1 MKKYLGTKL
10 VTAKPMTRAEAEVIL
25 GKSIKPAKQEYSGE
39 GYLVRYED
47 GYQSWSPK
55 EVFDEAYKPADNFLD
70 RLIIERDEVQQRL
83 SSLTSALM
91 QEDFQEKVGSKQY
104 YWMQESATQWKST
117 LRCSISESRTPS
129 TTSSPCKV
137 S

>member
-10 VTAKPMTRAEAEVIL
+10 VTAKPMTREDAEVVL
-25 GKSIKPAKQEYSGE
+25 GKFIKPAKQEYSGE

-55 EVFDEAYKPADNFLD
+55 EVFDKAYKHADNFLD

-104 YWMQESATQWKST
+104 YWMQEQRNAMEIYVEVLNKRITHAINNK
-117 LRCSISESRTPS
+117 
-129 TTSSPCKV
+129 
-137 S
+137 

>member
-10 VTAKPMTRAEAEVIL
+10 VTAKPMTREDAEVVL
-25 GKSIKPAKQEYSGE
+25 GKFIKPAKQEYSGE

-55 EVFDEAYKPADNFLD
+55 EVFDKAYKPADNFLD

-104 YWMQESATQWKST
+104 YWMQEQRNAMEIYVEVLNKRITHAVNNK
-117 LRCSISESRTPS
+117 
-129 TTSSPCKV
+129 
-137 S
+137 

>member
-25 GKSIKPAKQEYSGE
+25 GKSIKLAKQEYSGE

-55 EVFDEAYKPADNFLD
+55 EVFDKAYKPADNFLD

-104 YWMQESATQWKST
+104 YWMQEQRNAMEIYVEVLNKRITHAINNK
-117 LRCSISESRTPS
+117 
-129 TTSSPCKV
+129 
-137 S
+137 

>member
-1 MKKYLGTKL
+1 
-10 VTAKPMTRAEAEVIL
+10 MTRVEAEAVL
-25 GKSIKPAKQEYSGE
+25 GKFIKPAKQEYSGE

-55 EVFDEAYKPADNFLD
+55 EVFDKAYKPADNFLD

-104 YWMQESATQWKST
+104 YWMQEQRNAMKIYVEVLNKRITHAINNK
-117 LRCSISESRTPS
+117 
-129 TTSSPCKV
+129 
-137 S
+137 

>member
-10 VTAKPMTRAEAEVIL
+10 VTAKPMTRAETEVVL
-25 GKSIKPAKQEYSGE
+25 GKFIKPAKQEYSGE

-55 EVFDEAYKPADNFLD
+55 EVFDKAYKPADNFLD

-104 YWMQESATQWKST
+104 YWMQEQRNAMEIYVEVLNKRITHAINNK
-117 LRCSISESRTPS
+117 
-129 TTSSPCKV
+129 
-137 S
+137 

>member
-1 MKKYLGTKL
+1 MFMKKYLGTKL
-10 VTAKPMTRAEAEVIL
+10 VTAKPMTREEAEVVL
-25 GKSIKPAKQEYSGE
+25 GKFIKPAKQEYSGE

-55 EVFDEAYKPADNFLD
+55 EVFDKAYKPADNFLD

-104 YWMQESATQWKST
+104 YWMQEQRNAMEIYVEVLNKRITHAINNK
-117 LRCSISESRTPS
+117 
-129 TTSSPCKV
+129 
-137 S
+137 

>member
-10 VTAKPMTRAEAEVIL
+10 VTAKPMTREDAEAVL
-25 GKSIKPAKQEYSGE
+25 GKSNKPAKQEYSGE

-55 EVFDEAYKPADNFLD
+55 EVFDKAYKPADNFLD

-104 YWMQESATQWKST
+104 YWMQEQRNAMEIYVEVLNKRITHAINNK
-117 LRCSISESRTPS
+117 
-129 TTSSPCKV
+129 
-137 S
+137 

>member
-10 VTAKPMTRAEAEVIL
+10 VTAKPMTRAEAEAVL
-25 GKSIKPAKQEYSGE
+25 GKFIKPAKQEYSGE

-55 EVFDEAYKPADNFLD
+55 EVFDKAYKPADNFLD

-104 YWMQESATQWKST
+104 YWMQEQRNAMEIYVEVLNKRITHAINNK
-117 LRCSISESRTPS
+117 
-129 TTSSPCKV
+129 
-137 S
+137 

>member
-10 VTAKPMTRAEAEVIL
+10 VTAKPMTREDAEVVL
-25 GKSIKPAKQEYSGE
+25 GKFIKPAKQEYSGE

-55 EVFDEAYKPADNFLD
+55 EVFDKAYKPADNFLD
-70 RLIIERDEVQQRL
+70 RLIIERDEGQQRL
-83 SSLTSALM
+83 SALTSALM

-104 YWMQESATQWKST
+104 YWMQEQRNAMEIYVEVLNKRITHAINNK
-117 LRCSISESRTPS
+117 
-129 TTSSPCKV
+129 
-137 S
+137 

>member
-10 VTAKPMTRAEAEVIL
+10 VTAKPMTREDAEAVL
-25 GKSIKPAKQEYSGE
+25 GRFIKPAKQEYSGE

-55 EVFDEAYKPADNFLD
+55 EVFDKAYKPADNFLD

-104 YWMQESATQWKST
+104 YWMQEQRNAKEIYVEV
-117 LRCSISESRTPS
+117 LNKRI
-129 TTSSPCKV
+129 KHAINNK
-137 S
+137 

>member
-10 VTAKPMTRAEAEVIL
+10 VTAKPMTRAGAEVIL
-25 GKSIKPAKQEYSGE
+25 GKFIKPAKQEYSGE

-55 EVFDEAYKPADNFLD
+55 EVFDKAYKPADNFLD

-104 YWMQESATQWKST
+104 YWMQEQRNAMVIYVEVLNK
-117 LRCSISESRTPS
+117 RI
-129 TTSSPCKV
+129 KHAINNK
-137 S
+137 

>member
-10 VTAKPMTRAEAEVIL
+10 VTAKPMTRVEAEVIL
-25 GKSIKPAKQEYSGE
+25 GKSIKPAKQDYSDE

-55 EVFDEAYKPADNFLD
+55 EVFDKAYKPADNFLD

-104 YWMQESATQWKST
+104 YWMQEQRNAMEIYVEVLNKRITHAINNK
-117 LRCSISESRTPS
+117 
-129 TTSSPCKV
+129 
-137 S
+137 

>member
-10 VTAKPMTRAEAEVIL
+10 VTAKPMTRVEAEVIL
-25 GKSIKPAKQEYSGE
+25 GKAIKPAKQEYSGE

-55 EVFDEAYKPADNFLD
+55 EVFDKAYKPADNFLD

-104 YWMQESATQWKST
+104 YWMQEQRNAMEIYVEVLNKRITHAINNK
-117 LRCSISESRTPS
+117 
-129 TTSSPCKV
+129 
-137 S
+137 

>member
-10 VTAKPMTRAEAEVIL
+10 VTAKPMTRVEAEIIL

-55 EVFDEAYKPADNFLD
+55 EVFDKAADNFLD
-70 RLIIERDEVQQRL
+70 RLIIERNEVQQRL

-91 QEDFQEKVGSKQY
+91 QEDFREKVGQQQY
-104 YWMQESATQWKST
+104 YWMQEQRNAMEIYVEVLNKRITHAINNK
-117 LRCSISESRTPS
+117 
-129 TTSSPCKV
+129 
-137 S
+137 

>member
-10 VTAKPMTRAEAEVIL
+10 VTAKPMTRVEAEVIL
-25 GKSIKPAKQEYSGE
+25 GKFIKPSKQEYSGE
-39 GYLVRYED
+39 GYLVRYEG

-55 EVFDEAYKPADNFLD
+55 EVFDKAYKPADNFLD

-104 YWMQESATQWKST
+104 YWMQEQRNAMEIYVEVLNKRITHAVNNK
-117 LRCSISESRTPS
+117 
-129 TTSSPCKV
+129 
-137 S
+137 

>member
-10 VTAKPMTRAEAEVIL
+10 VTAKPMTREDAEAVL
-25 GKSIKPAKQEYSGE
+25 GKFIKPAKQEYSGE

-55 EVFDEAYKPADNFLD
+55 EVFDKAYKPADNFLD

-104 YWMQESATQWKST
+104 YWMREQRNAMEIYVEVLNKRITHAINNK
-117 LRCSISESRTPS
+117 
-129 TTSSPCKV
+129 
-137 S
+137 

>member
-10 VTAKPMTRAEAEVIL
+10 VTAKPMTRVEAEVIL
-25 GKSIKPAKQEYSGE
+25 GKSIKLAKQEYSGE

-55 EVFDEAYKPADNFLD
+55 EVFDKAYKPADNFLD

-104 YWMQESATQWKST
+104 YWMQEQRNAMEIYVEVLNKRITHAINNK
-117 LRCSISESRTPS
+117 
-129 TTSSPCKV
+129 
-137 S
+137 

>member
-1 MKKYLGTKL
+1 MFMKKYLGTKL
-10 VTAKPMTRAEAEVIL
+10 VTAKPMTREDAEAVL
-25 GKSIKPAKQEYSGE
+25 GKFIKPAKQEYSGE

-55 EVFDEAYKPADNFLD
+55 EVFDKAYKPADNFLD

-104 YWMQESATQWKST
+104 YWMQEQRNAMEIYVEVLNKRVTHAINNK
-117 LRCSISESRTPS
+117 
-129 TTSSPCKV
+129 
-137 S
+137 

>member
-10 VTAKPMTRAEAEVIL
+10 VTAKPMTRVDAEALL
-25 GKSIKPAKQEYSGE
+25 GKSINPAKQEYSDE

-55 EVFDEAYKPADNFLD
+55 EVFDKAYKPADNFLD

-91 QEDFQEKVGSKQY
+91 QEDFREKVGQQQY
-104 YWMQESATQWKST
+104 YWMQEQRNAMEIYVEVLNKRITHAINNK
-117 LRCSISESRTPS
+117 
-129 TTSSPCKV
+129 
-137 S
+137 

>member
-10 VTAKPMTRAEAEVIL
+10 VTAKPMTRVDAEALL
-25 GKSIKPAKQEYSGE
+25 GKSINPAKQEYSDE

-55 EVFDEAYKPADNFLD
+55 EVFDKAYKPADNFLD

-83 SSLTSALM
+83 SSLASALM
-91 QEDFQEKVGSKQY
+91 QEDFREKVGQQQY
-104 YWMQESATQWKST
+104 YWMQEQRNAMEIYVEVLNKRITHAINNK
-117 LRCSISESRTPS
+117 
-129 TTSSPCKV
+129 
-137 S
+137 

>member
-10 VTAKPMTRAEAEVIL
+10 VTAKPMTREDAEVVL
-25 GKSIKPAKQEYSGE
+25 GKFIKPAKQEYSGE

-55 EVFDEAYKPADNFLD
+55 EVFDKAYKPADNFLD

-104 YWMQESATQWKST
+104 YWMQEQRNAMEIYVEVLNKRITHAINNK
-117 LRCSISESRTPS
+117 
-129 TTSSPCKV
+129 
-137 S
+137 

>member
-10 VTAKPMTRAEAEVIL
+10 VTAKPMTRQEAEMYL
-25 GKSIKPAKQEYSGE
+25 GKLIKPAKREYSDE

-55 EVFDEAYKPADNFLD
+55 AVFDKAYKPADNFLD
-70 RLIIERDEVQQRL
+70 RLIIERDELQQRL

-91 QEDFQEKVGSKQY
+91 QDGFREKVGNEQFF
-104 YWMQESATQWKST
+104 WMQEQRNAMGIYVDVLNKRITHAKNN
-117 LRCSISESRTPS
+117 
-129 TTSSPCKV
+129 K
-137 S
+137 

>member
-10 VTAKPMTRAEAEVIL
+10 VTAKPMTRAAAEVIL
-25 GKSIKPAKQEYSGE
+25 GKFIKPAKQEYSGE

-55 EVFDEAYKPADNFLD
+55 EVFDKAYKPADNFLD
-70 RLIIERDEVQQRL
+70 RLIIERDDLQKRL

-104 YWMQESATQWKST
+104 YWMQEQRNAMEIYVEVLNKRITHAINNK
-117 LRCSISESRTPS
+117 
-129 TTSSPCKV
+129 
-137 S
+137 

>member
-10 VTAKPMTRAEAEVIL
+10 VTAKPMTREDAEAVL
-25 GKSIKPAKQEYSGE
+25 GKFIKPAKQEYSGE

-55 EVFDEAYKPADNFLD
+55 EVFDKAYKPADNFID

-104 YWMQESATQWKST
+104 YWMQEQRNAMEIYVEVLNKRITHAINNK
-117 LRCSISESRTPS
+117 
-129 TTSSPCKV
+129 
-137 S
+137 

>member
-10 VTAKPMTRAEAEVIL
+10 VTAKPMTRVEAEVIL
-25 GKSIKPAKQEYSGE
+25 GKFIKPAKQEYSGE

-55 EVFDEAYKPADNFLD
+55 EVFNKAYKPADNFLD

-104 YWMQESATQWKST
+104 YWMQEQRNAMEIYVEVLNKRITHAINNK
-117 LRCSISESRTPS
+117 
-129 TTSSPCKV
+129 
-137 S
+137 

>member
-10 VTAKPMTRAEAEVIL
+10 VTAKPMTREEAEANL
-25 GKSIKPAKQEYSGE
+25 GKFIKPAKQEYSGE

-55 EVFDEAYKPADNFLD
+55 EVFDKAYKPADNFLD

-104 YWMQESATQWKST
+104 YWMQEQRNAMEIYVEVLNK
-117 LRCSISESRTPS
+117 RI
-129 TTSSPCKV
+129 KHAINNK
-137 S
+137 

>member
-10 VTAKPMTRAEAEVIL
+10 VTAKPMTREDAEAVL
-25 GKSIKPAKQEYSGE
+25 GKFIKPAKQEYSGE

-55 EVFDEAYKPADNFLD
+55 EVFDKAYKPADNFLD

-104 YWMQESATQWKST
+104 YWMQEQRNAMEIYVEVLNKRITHAINNK
-117 LRCSISESRTPS
+117 
-129 TTSSPCKV
+129 
-137 S
+137 

>member
-10 VTAKPMTRAEAEVIL
+10 VTAKPMTREDAEAVL
-25 GKSIKPAKQEYSGE
+25 GEFIKPAKKEYSGE

-55 EVFDEAYKPADNFLD
+55 EVFDKAYKPADNFLD

-104 YWMQESATQWKST
+104 YWMQEQRNAMEIYVEVLNKRITHAINNK
-117 LRCSISESRTPS
+117 
-129 TTSSPCKV
+129 
-137 S
+137 